1 MILDA
6 LGHGEHKTIS
16 LVGTTRNP
24 MGRPI
29 AEDENQK
36 VVAQE
41 DVLGDVLVSVNGD
54 ESKLLL

>member
-1 MILDA
+1 
-6 LGHGEHKTIS
+6 
-16 LVGTTRNP
+16 

-36 VVAQE
+36 VVAQD